1 MDALDAHSLTHVYV
15 CMYVYSITLGFF
27 CLAALDLMGELETA
41 LSEQDRL
48 DWIEWIYA
56 QQVLPTAEEP
66 GTKSMSLEYNV
77 ANAGFM
83 HPLDL
88 NKARCGFRGSSFSGI
103 PFDPNAV
110 STFIHAC
117 MFFLTHP

>member
-1 MDALDAHSLTHVYV
+1 
-15 CMYVYSITLGFF
+15 
-27 CLAALDLMGELETA
+27 MGELETA

-66 GTKSMSLEYNV
+66 GTKSISLGRQSGLTL
-77 ANAGFM
+77 GFM

-110 STFIHAC
+110 STFIDAR
-117 MFFLTHP
+117 MFFFTHPCCIIDPYRAHTL